1 MRESRAGPA
10 ATMPLTTARF
20 AAEVAEVVPVVV
32 GEVDVAV
39 GALVDPVVE
48 VDSVILVPF
57 SRMAL
62 R

>member
-1 MRESRAGPA
+1 M
-10 ATMPLTTARF
+10 MPLTTARF
-20 AAEVAEVVPVVV
+20 AAEVAPVVA

-39 GALVDPVVE
+39 EELVDPVVE
-48 VDSVILVPF
+48 AESVVLVPF

>member
-1 MRESRAGPA
+1 M
-10 ATMPLTTARF
+10 MPLTTAWF
-20 AAEVAEVVPVVV
+20 AAEVAEVVPVVA

-39 GALVDPVVE
+39 GELVDPVVE
-48 VDSVILVPF
+48 AESVVLVPF